1 MFLAALG
8 ALGSVIFLGWVVLI
22 AAGFYKDPVLRH
34 FERYAERDDSF
45 CLVTP
50 MLFGLGTLA
59 FCGGF
64 LFTEAVAPRFPTFL
78 FSFIFLIA
86 ALWTR
91 ENQRMLTAHPQIFLA
106 FPRWYAE
113 LRERTTREER
123 RHIAYMWLAL
133 PRSMRLHLN
142 GSDHHF
148 MIWADHVILAT
159 VTQTV
164 EDQEADNELR
174 QYIPD
179 LHGRF
184 G

>member
-1 MFLAALG
+1 MLLA
-8 ALGSVIFLGWVVLI
+8 VLI
-22 AAGFYKDPVLRH
+22 ALASAIYVGRMVLIAVGLYKDPVLRH
-34 FERYAERDDSF
+34 FELYAERDDSY
-45 CLVTP
+45 CLIP
-50 MLFGLGTLA
+50 PLFFGIGMMALSA
-59 FCGGF
+59 GF
-64 LFTEAVAPRFPTFL
+64 MFSSRIAPLFPAVLVSALFFL
-78 FSFIFLIA
+78 V

-91 ENQRMLTAHPQIFLA
+91 ENPRLMAAHPRIFLA
-106 FPRWYAE
+106 FPRWYVQ

-133 PRSMRLHLN
+133 PRPMRLHLN

-148 MIWADHVILAT
+148 LLWADYVILAT

-164 EDQEADNELR
+164 EDQESDNEFR

-179 LHGRF
+179 LHGRY